1 MIREQHRG
9 SNIQSRKA
17 SANKY
22 NSANPNPNVFLMM
35 EPQQATNPLNAKF
48 QSLRIEGGKVSG
60 AVSAYGA
67 PDQQ

>member
-35 EPQQATNPLNAKF
+35 EPQQVTNP
-48 QSLRIEGGKVSG
+48 
-60 AVSAYGA
+60 
-67 PDQQ
+67 